1 MVLTMSDQSSI
12 SAAEA
17 LQRLREGNA
26 RFTGGTRSVAALL
39 SQLNLDK
46 HAAGQRPFAII
57 LTCSDSRVPAEMIF
71 DQGIGDLF
79 VIRVA
84 GNVVA
89 PSLIGSVEFAAS
101 TFGTQLVVV
110 MGHSGCGAVRAT
122 LDVIRSKID
131 LPSANIRDIVDR
143 IRPAVVSLVEFGAN
157 ADEAAVMDAAVR
169 ANVRHSA
176 DHLRHGSR
184 LLEDLVQQGKVVVVG
199 AEYDLASGRVVFF
212 DVPTELP
219 SA

>member
-1 MVLTMSDQSSI
+1 MVCPMPEQPSI
-12 SAAEA
+12 SAADA

-26 RFTGGTRSVAALL
+26 HFVAGARSVAALS
-39 SQLNLDK
+39 SQLDREK

-89 PSLIGSVEFAAS
+89 PSLVGSVEFAAA
-101 TFGTQLVVV
+101 TFATQLVVV
-110 MGHSGCGAVRAT
+110 MGHSGCGAVQAT
-122 LDVIRSKID
+122 LDVIRATLD
-131 LPSANIRDIVDR
+131 VPTANIRDIVDR
-143 IRPAVVSLVEFGAN
+143 IRPAVESIVELGAN
-157 ADEAAVMDAAVR
+157 ADQAALLQAAIR

-184 LLEDLVQQGKVVVVG
+184 LLEELVAQGKVAVVG
-199 AEYDLASGRVVFF
+199 AEYDLVSGHVEFF
-212 DVPTELP
+212 DVPSEL
-219 SA
+219 SAG